1 MGVFRDLIDAG
12 CVHAMTAR
20 SDLISAKSH
29 LKNAST
35 HIANQ
40 EWVLA
45 RVDFDHCAD
54 SLGSAA
60 FAAFYTNFASNTF
73 VTQWRDALYWLD
85 DNWPS
90 NGVTMDAILTAMA
103 TASFDE
109 LRTFMGV
116 TDAYKA
122 AVWNAP
128 FNAEYYAALARGF
141 INKGGW

>member
-1 MGVFRDLIDAG
+1 MGVFRDLVDAG
-12 CVHAMTAR
+12 VTHALSAR
-20 SDLISAKSH
+20 SDLNWAKTH

-54 SLGSAA
+54 AIASAG
-60 FAAFYTNFASNTF
+60 FYGFYTNFATNTL

-85 DNWPS
+85 DNWPT
-90 NGVTMDAILTAMA
+90 NGVTMDAILSAML
-103 TASFDE
+103 TASSE
-109 LRTFMGV
+109 QLTTWMGI
-116 TDAYKA
+116 TDAYKV
-122 AVWNAP
+122 AVWDAP

-141 INKGGW
+141 KTW